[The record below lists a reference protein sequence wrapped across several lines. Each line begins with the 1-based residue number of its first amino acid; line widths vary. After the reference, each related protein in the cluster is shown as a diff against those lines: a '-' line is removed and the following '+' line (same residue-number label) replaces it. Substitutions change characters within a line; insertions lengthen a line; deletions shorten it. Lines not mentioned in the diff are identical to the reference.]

1 MSLCEINLIS
11 FAFLSIA
18 RRL

>member
-1 MSLCEINLIS
+1 MNLCEIILIS